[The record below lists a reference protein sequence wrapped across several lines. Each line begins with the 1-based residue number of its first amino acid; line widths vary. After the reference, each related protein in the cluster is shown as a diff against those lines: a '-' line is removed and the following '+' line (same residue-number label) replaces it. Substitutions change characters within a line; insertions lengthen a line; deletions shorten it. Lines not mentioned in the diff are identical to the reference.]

1 MEALPK
7 ATRGKALERLKTQ
20 ESTGPA
26 GGLTHRLLV
35 TNSQGEQGPE
45 DEGLTERVF
54 GRAEARRNGMRAT
67 AVERRYGSLGGR
79 SSEGKNPKGVTGM
92 KQGRAVRWRA
102 KR

>member
-35 TNSQGEQGPE
+35 ANSQGEQGPE
-45 DEGLTERVF
+45 DEGLAERVF
-54 GRAEARRNGMRAT
+54 GRGRRGAT
-67 AVERRYGSLGGR
+67 A
-79 SSEGKNPKGVTGM
+79 
-92 KQGRAVRWRA
+92 
-102 KR
+102 